1 MRWQAERPLYNNTYL
16 MQVRIQEA
24 KSMHP
29 RDKAARIAGAIYLS
43 LVLVAPFAMLYVPG
57 KLIVRGNAVATADN
71 ILAHETMFRL
81 SIFGD
86 LIGHVIFICLGIALY
101 RLLSSVNNTWALL
114 MVSFVLVSSAVGF
127 LNALNNIAA
136 VILFRG
142 GEFLTVFDKPQRDA
156 LAMLFVRLHSHGEFI
171 SEIFWGVWLLPF
183 GLLVYRSG
191 FLPRFIG
198 IWLIIACL
206 AWIALSITAQFFP
219 TYYGSTF
226 GWLQPAF
233 FAEMAIML
241 WLLIKGAKVPPVAV
255 TAS

>member
-1 MRWQAERPLYNNTYL
+1 
-16 MQVRIQEA
+16 
-24 KSMHP
+24 MHP

-43 LVLVAPFAMLYVPG
+43 LVLIAPFAMLYVPG

-71 ILAHETMFRL
+71 LLAHETMFRL

-86 LIGHVIFICLGIALY
+86 LIGHVIFICLAIALY
-101 RLLSSVNNTWALL
+101 RLLSDVSKIWALL

-156 LAMLFVRLHSHGEFI
+156 LAMLFLRLHNQGEFI
-171 SEIFWGVWLLPF
+171 SEIFWGVWLFPF
-183 GLLVYRSG
+183 GLLVFRSR
-191 FLPRFIG
+191 FLPRFLG
-198 IWLIIACL
+198 VWLSIACF
-206 AWIALSITAQFFP
+206 AWVALSIIAQFFP
-219 TYYGSTF
+219 QNYGTVF
-226 GWLQPAF
+226 AWLQPAF

-255 TAS
+255 AAS